1 MNDIQTIRR
10 AFRSHIDENKAIE
23 QALEVFDF
31 PKAAAL
37 MRESAG
43 RKELLAAVEACCE
56 LDPHMI
62 HG

>member
-1 MNDIQTIRR
+1 MSMKDIRR
-10 AFRSHIDENKAIE
+10 AWRAHIEENRAIE

-37 MRESAG
+37 MRESAV